1 MEFMSRAPKA
11 ALASILSSWAYFG
24 YSFKC
29 LLDAQAGGL
38 AGTALKVAWLSFL
51 MQLGHAIPTGTPHL
65 LALSAWGKAK
75 RQSLLRL
82 NGDQGPTVDIFIT
95 YCGEELDVLM
105 DTLRAVVAQD
115 YPNDRYRVI
124 VLDDSASSNVEAEV
138 AMLGQGKNVYYSTR
152 GSKPKTHAKA
162 GNLNHGLQYISTLPG
177 GASDLVAVLDVDMI
191 PSQQWLRA
199 LVPHLLADPKVALA
213 NPPQRSYNI
222 PDGDPL
228 GQSMQVLFDVM
239 EPFKNATNSA
249 WCCGTGFV
257 VRRDALESIG
267 GVPEKSISEDILT
280 SFYLAAAG
288 WKIVYVHED
297 LQWGLVP
304 PTITSHIKQQQRSCA
319 GLISTVRAAWNSRA
333 QNMTPEEKYGALF
346 PGFAFAMIVTMTMI
360 NLIVTPLILLSG
372 TPLVAYST
380 DAQLRIILILFLT
393 KFLAIFAY
401 DFLASRAAN
410 YQLSLLGI
418 SLAWLI
424 PFQFVTLARFALS
437 VLVGGGVPLFTP
449 SGLIDI
455 RAPKTLGSRLKVA
468 LWDDGFLVY
477 IVIAASIAVGTAASV
492 NAASKA
498 VDAAGIFHTLFVG
511 AFWPPAFLIWSM
523 YLTDCWIPI
532 SYALSPPQPLARTGL
547 LERDPTT
554 QLAYPNLHAKD
565 QGQPQFPPE
574 GEVWYGIPEFNLLE
588 RNITVPGFS
597 PLFPDAHCTK
607 SGDVCQLITGESE
620 INAASTITALILS
633 PLFDLRKTYFMVAGI
648 AGINPKVATLGSVT
662 FARFAIQVALQYE
675 FDARS
680 IPANFSTGYVPQGSK
695 SPTQYPQSI
704 YGTEVFE
711 VNDPL
716 RQLAI
721 GFAKTATLN
730 DSSTAAAYRAN
741 YASNSAYTPGS
752 QPPSVLGCDVA
763 TSDTYFSGT
772 LLGEAFENTTTL
784 FTNGSGTYCTTAQED
799 NATLEA
805 LLRGAINNLTDFS
818 RIIIMRT
825 ASDFDRPYSG
835 EADTVNLFYADQGGF
850 EPAIRNI
857 YLAGVKVVQGI
868 LTEWGSTFEK
878 GVKPNNYIGDIF
890 GSLGGKPDFG
900 PGSEFNNNPVIPSR
914 MRVRSL
920 KAKRALEKLRAAG
933 G

>member
-1 MEFMSRAPKA
+1 MAVANIEPLDDPYEKKREQDQMEFMSRAPKA
-11 ALASILSSWAYFG
+11 ALASIFSSWAYFG

-29 LLDAQAGGL
+29 LLDAQAEGL
-38 AGTALKVAWLSFL
+38 TETALRVAWLSFL

-75 RQSLLRL
+75 RQPLLRL
-82 NGDQGPTVDIFIT
+82 NGDQGPTVDVFIT
-95 YCGEELDVLM
+95 YCGEELDVLI
-105 DTLRAVVAQD
+105 DTVRAVIAQD
-115 YPNDRYRVI
+115 YPDDRYRVI
-124 VLDDSASSNVEAEV
+124 VLDDSASSSVKAEV
-138 AMLGQGKNVYYSTR
+138 GMLGQGKNVYYSTR

-162 GNLNHGLQYISTLPG
+162 GNLNHGLQYVSTLPG
-177 GASDLVAVLDVDMI
+177 GASDFIAVLDVDMI
-191 PSQQWLRA
+191 PSQRWLRV
-199 LVPHLLADPKVALA
+199 LVPHLVADPKVALA
-213 NPPQRSYNI
+213 NPPQRFYNI
-222 PDGDPL
+222 PNGDPL

-267 GVPEKSISEDILT
+267 GVPEESISEDILT

-288 WKIVYVHED
+288 WKIVYVHQD

-304 PTITSHIKQQQRSCA
+304 PTITSHLKQQQRSCA
-319 GLISTVRAAWNSRA
+319 GIISTARAAWNSKA

-346 PGFAFAMIVTMTMI
+346 PAFAFAMILTITMI
-360 NLIVTPLILLSG
+360 NLIVTPLILLTG
-372 TPLVAYST
+372 APLVAYST
-380 DAQLRIILILFLT
+380 DAQLRIILVLFLT
-393 KFLAIFAY
+393 RFLAMFSY

-424 PFQFVTLARFALS
+424 PFQFVTLVRFAVSALT
-437 VLVGGGVPLFTP
+437 GGGVPLFTP
-449 SGLIDI
+449 SGLINI
-455 RAPKTLGSRLKVA
+455 REAKTVSSRLKVA

-477 IVIAASIAVGTAASV
+477 IVIVASLAVGTAASL

-498 VDAAGIFHTLFVG
+498 VDIAGVFHTLFVR
-511 AFWPPAFLIWSM
+511 AFWPPVFLIWST
-523 YLTDCWIPI
+523 YLTDCWVPI
-532 SYALSPPQPLARTGL
+532 SYAFSPPKPLARTGL

-554 QLAYPNLHAKD
+554 QLAYPNPHAKD
-565 QGQPQFPPE
+565 QAQ
-574 GEVWYGIPEFNLLE
+574 
-588 RNITVPGFS
+588 
-597 PLFPDAHCTK
+597 
-607 SGDVCQLITGESE
+607 
-620 INAASTITALILS
+620 INAASSITALILS

-648 AGINPKVATLGSVT
+648 AGINPRVATLGSVT

-680 IPANFSTGYVPQGSK
+680 IPANFSTGYVPQGST
-695 SPTQYPQSI
+695 SPTEYPQSI

-711 VNDPL
+711 VNDAL

-721 GFAKTATLN
+721 GFAKAATLN

-741 YASNSAYTPGS
+741 YASISAYTPGS
-752 QPPSVLGCDVA
+752 QVPSVLGCDVA

-772 LLGEAFENTTTL
+772 LLSQAFENTTTL
-784 FTNGSGTYCTTAQED
+784 FTNGSGIYCTTAQED

-805 LLRGAINNLTDFS
+805 LLRGAVNNLTDFS

-825 ASDFDRPYSG
+825 ASDFDRPYVG

-857 YLAGVKVVQGI
+857 YLAGIKVVQGI
-868 LTEWGSTFEK
+868 LNEWDSTFEK
-878 GVKPNNYIGDIF
+878 GIKPNNYIGDIF

-914 MRVRSL
+914 KRVRSL
-920 KAKRALEKLRAAG
+920 RAKRALKNIRTG
-933 G
+933 K